1 MAGISQG
8 EQAMLRNGFLV
19 SLIAAAFGVVG
30 CAGSSTVTTKSSNP
44 PPALASVEESG
55 KASDADIKARAK
67 AYMRRAGI
75 LEPELTKKLV
85 AMSQAR
91 GGKMYK
97 LEYRRKSLKSTQ
109 RKIHKILTE
118 NPNMR
123 LAEIDIED
131 IVRYTMLIEDQPA
144 GHHNGSVAEVLKALE
159 EMGHTV
165 VKVKNYWPKGD
176 NYSGINTV
184 LRAPAGLT
192 WEMQFHTQAS
202 VEANNTTRD
211 MYEEMR
217 LVTTTPARKQ
227 ELFDA
232 MAAVWESVPIPLGIL
247 TPGSLHVREIVKERP
262 RPE

>member
-1 MAGISQG
+1 MS
-8 EQAMLRNGFLV
+8 RFL
-19 SLIAAAFGVVG
+19 IVVFSFVMSGLWFG
-30 CAGSSTVTTKSSNP
+30 CAGSATVTTKSSDP
-44 PPALASVEESG
+44 PPALAEAGESG
-55 KASDADIKARAK
+55 KATDAEINARAK

-85 AMSQAR
+85 SMAAAR

-97 LEYRRKSLKSTQ
+97 LEYRRKSLKSTR

-118 NPNMR
+118 NPEMR
-123 LAEIDIED
+123 LADIDIED
-131 IVRYTMLIEDQPA
+131 IVRYTMLLEDKPA

-176 NYSGINTV
+176 NYSGINTI

-192 WEMQFHTQAS
+192 WELQFHTQAS
-202 VEANNTTRD
+202 ADANGQTRK

-217 LVTTTPARKQ
+217 LVETPLSRKQ
-227 ELFDA
+227 ELFDQ
-232 MAAVWESVPIPLGIL
+232 MSAVWESVPIPLGIL
-247 TPGSLHVREIVKERP
+247 TPGSLHVREVVKERS